1 MSAMHVVCFQQHLTH
16 YREAFFQQVKDQLNA
31 KGIAFDLVY
40 GLPDAVALTKK
51 DSGHLSWAHVVQEKT
66 FRLGIFRGV
75 WLPLSAKMAM
85 PNLVV
90 VTQENKLLANYAWLI
105 RRMFGGVKVAY
116 WGHGAN
122 FQSDAPAGLR
132 ERWKQMLLTKV
143 DWWFAYTQMTVDIVA
158 KAGYPLEQITSLNN
172 AIDTASFKRELA
184 AVPDTDLAV
193 ARQELGI
200 KEGAPIGIFC
210 GSLYPDKKLD
220 FLVAAI
226 DRIHQ
231 ESADFHCIVLGDG
244 PSMPYLR
251 EAASSRPWLHL
262 MGMTK
267 GAKKALYFR
276 MADFMLNP
284 GLVGLHVVDAFCA
297 GLVMA
302 TTSGARHSPEVC
314 YLRNGVNGIMT
325 GDSVEEY
332 AQAILAL
339 AKDRER
345 LNQYRAASLAD
356 ADVYTLDNM
365 VAQFVDGIEKCLAK
379 TDAK

>member
-1 MSAMHVVCFQQHLTH
+1 MKKVVILQHRLLH
-16 YREAFFQQVKDQLNA
+16 YRVGLFEQLRKQCQVR
-31 KGIAFDLVY
+31 GIELHLVH
-40 GLPDAVALTKK
+40 GQPTRRELAKK
-51 DSGHLSWAHVVQEKT
+51 DVGSIAWADVVTNKVVEVGE
-66 FRLGIFRGV
+66 RD
-75 WLPLSAKMAM
+75 WLWQPFPDNLRDADL
-85 PNLVV
+85 LVV
-90 VTQENKLLANYAWLI
+90 MQESRLFSNYPLLLSRWWSKRKL
-105 RRMFGGVKVAY
+105 AY

-158 KAGYPLEQITSLNN
+158 KAGYPIDQITCLNN
-172 AIDTASFKRELA
+172 AIDTNAFKRELA
-184 AVPDTDLAV
+184 AVTDDELSV
-193 ARQELGI
+193 ARQALGI
-200 KEGAPIGIFC
+200 QSGAPVGIFC

-220 FLVAAI
+220 FLVTAI

-231 ESADFHCIVLGDG
+231 ESSDFHCIVLGDG

-251 EAASSRPWLHL
+251 EAALSRPWLHL
-262 MGMTK
+262 MGVTK
-267 GAKKALYFR
+267 GVKKALYFR

-314 YLRNGVNGIMT
+314 YLRHGVNGIMT
-325 GDSVEEY
+325 GDSFEEY
-332 AQAILAL
+332 AQAILVL
-339 AKDRER
+339 VKDRER
-345 LNQYRAASLAD
+345 LNQYRAAALAD

-365 VAQFVDGIEKCLAK
+365 VSQFVDGIEKCLAK
-379 TDAK
+379 ADAK